1 MQEPND
7 QQRQLLTRH
16 LELVLKAN
24 EKTNITRIT
33 SLEEGTLLH
42 IEDSLAALPELHQA
56 PAGKYADLGTG
67 GGFPGIPLA
76 IMSDRQTLLVDSVG
90 KKTAIL
96 DGIIK
101 QLHLEEQVGTYTGR
115 IEDLAREQPA
125 FFSALTARALSKLPS
140 LIELGSPLLTEGG
153 MMICYK
159 AQVEQDEIFQAQA
172 LEEKTGMRLVSDRS
186 FSLSDGTTKR
196 RIITFEK
203 VAQPLISL
211 PRKTGLAQKRPLKP

>member
-1 MQEPND
+1 MQEPSD

-16 LELVLKAN
+16 LELVLEAN

-33 SLEEGTLLH
+33 SLKEGTLLH
-42 IEDSLAALPELHQA
+42 IEDSLAALPELKQA

-101 QLHLEEQVGTYTGR
+101 QLQLEKQVGTYTGR

-125 FFSALTARALSKLPS
+125 SFSALTARALSKLPS
-140 LIELGSPLLTEGG
+140 LIELGSPLLIEGG

-159 AQVEQDEIFQAQA
+159 AQAEQDEISQAQA
-172 LEEKTGMRLVSDRS
+172 LEGKTGMRLISDRS
-186 FSLSDGTTKR
+186 FSLSDGETKR

-203 VAQPLISL
+203 VAQPLIAL